1 MLIYTALIDLPD
13 DRRKFEQL
21 YETYKNLMYHTA
33 YQLVHN
39 HHDAEDCVHQAFLSV
54 IDHLDKLRSVKSPQT
69 ASFLVI
75 TTERKAIDLL
85 RKRQRTQT
93 LELNEEI
100 CGVVIPDIEGNS
112 LADAIAKLPPDY
124 RQVLLLR
131 FDNGYTD
138 REIAKFLGI
147 TPSGVR
153 KRIGRARSALADI
166 LEKEEIE
173 L

>member
-1 MLIYTALIDLPD
+1 MLIYTTLIDSPD
-13 DRRKFEQL
+13 DRTKFEQL

-33 YQLVHN
+33 YQLVRN
-39 HHDAEDCVHQAFLSV
+39 HHDAEDCVHQAFLSM
-54 IDHLDKLRSVKSPQT
+54 IDHLDKLRRINSPQT

-75 TTERKAIDLL
+75 TTEHKAIDLL
-85 RKRQRTQT
+85 RRRQRTQT
-93 LELNEEI
+93 LELDEEN
-100 CGVVIPDIEGNS
+100 CGVVIPAIEENG
-112 LADAIAKLPPDY
+112 LADAIAKLPAAY

-153 KRIGRARSALADI
+153 KRIGRARAALADI
-166 LEKEEIE
+166 LEKEGIE

>member
-1 MLIYTALIDLPD
+1 MLSYTTLIDSPE
-13 DRRKFEQL
+13 DRTKFEQI
-21 YETYKNLMYHTA
+21 YENYKNLMYRTA
-33 YQLVHN
+33 YQVVHN
-39 HHDAEDCVHQAFLSV
+39 HHDAEDCVQQAFLSV
-54 IDHLDKLRSVKSPQT
+54 VDHLDKLRSVRSPQT

-85 RKRQRTQT
+85 RKRQRNDT
-93 LELNEEI
+93 LTLDEEMEGI
-100 CGVVIPDIEGNS
+100 AIPASGEND
-112 LADAIAKLPPDY
+112 LADAIAKLQPDY

-153 KRIGRARSALADI
+153 KRIGRAKAALLEI
-166 LEKEEIE
+166 LEREGIK